1 MNRTVNTRMKHFES
15 KILLAIATV
24 AAFSLSLI
32 SASPTCAAPAKH
44 PTATLPAALPA
55 AGTAQPQQ
63 SAAADSDKTLA
74 AMQDELDRS
83 RQRLELTIAG
93 ASEPARPYFIQYRI
107 LDLDVHTIVAE
118 FGALISSTSGRNR
131 IMSVDVRVGNYN
143 LDSSNFITDEGFSGF
158 LGSTGTVG
166 IDRDYDSLRQDLWL
180 ASDQAF
186 KAAVENLSKKQ
197 AFMSR
202 LAKAPSIPDFSPA
215 TPTVVVEPLREPDW
229 TTRNWEQEAK
239 TVSAVMRQFPQLY
252 SSRVTYHL
260 IYTTNYLLNSE
271 GTKIRANRSLAAIE
285 ASLETVSEDGMPLH
299 NIIAVYRQ
307 RPDQLPPADA
317 VRKSLQ
323 EAGEQLITLRVSPPA
338 ADYDGPVL
346 FEAPAAG
353 SLLAQM
359 LGPSL
364 SGARGPLAMQSSFDQ
379 LMDRLGGRSEWTG
392 KLGTRVLPP
401 GVSIVDD
408 PTTKNFAGQDLLG
421 TYAVD
426 EEGTKAERVQAVENG
441 TLRNLLMSRRPG
453 PELIASNGHGRAM
466 YLGDPRPLMSN
477 LFFTSTEGQAPADL
491 KKKFLDACKQ
501 NGNKWCIVVKEMD
514 NPVLGVREQDDL
526 SDLVMGAAS
535 GAASGDRL
543 PLLVYRVN
551 VDDGSESLIRG
562 ARLAGL
568 TLRAMRKIA
577 GVGTDATPF
586 NFTQS
591 QQAGFSGTALAAFGS
606 ADSGVPA
613 TVITPS
619 LLFDDVEV
627 HGARGEP
634 VRLPLVPPPPM
645 N

>member
-1 MNRTVNTRMKHFES
+1 MNRTGSNSALKVSF
-15 KILLAIATV
+15 AIAFLAV
-24 AAFSLSLI
+24 LI
-32 SASPTCAAPAKH
+32 TFQTNPAGAAPPKH
-44 PTATLPAALPA
+44 PAANQPV
-55 AGTAQPQQ
+55 AQQPV
-63 SAAADSDKTLA
+63 AADSDKTLA

-83 RQRLELTIAG
+83 RQRLELTIPG
-93 ASEPARPYFIQYRI
+93 TGEPARPYYIQYRI
-107 LDLDVHTIVAE
+107 LDLDVRTIVAE
-118 FGALISSTSGRNR
+118 FGSLISSTSGRNR

-143 LDSSNFITDEGFSGF
+143 LDSSNFITDEGFTGF
-158 LGSTGTVG
+158 LSSTGTVG

-197 AFMSR
+197 AFVSR

-215 TPTVVVEPLREPDW
+215 PPTVSVEPLREPDW
-229 TTRNWEQEAK
+229 TSRNWEQEAK
-239 TVSAVMRQFPQLY
+239 SVSAALRAFPQLH

-260 IYTTNYLLNSE
+260 IYTTSYLLNSE
-271 GTKIRANRSLAAIE
+271 GTKIRANRSLAAVE
-285 ASLETVSEDGMPLH
+285 ASMETVSDDGMPLH
-299 NIIAVYRQ
+299 NYLAVYRS
-307 RPDQLPPADA
+307 RPDQLPAADA
-317 VRKSLQ
+317 VRKDLEQ
-323 EAGEQLITLRVSPPA
+323 AGEQLITLRVSPPA
-338 ADYDGPVL
+338 ADYDGPIF

-364 SGARGPLAMQSSFDQ
+364 SGARGPLATQSGFEQ

-392 KLGTRVLPP
+392 KLGTRVLPAS
-401 GVSIVDD
+401 VSLVDD
-408 PTTKNFAGQDLLG
+408 PTAKQFGGQDLLG

-426 EEGTKAERVQAVENG
+426 EEGVKAQRAQVIEKG
-441 TLRNLLMSRRPG
+441 ILLDLLMSRRPG
-453 PELIASNGHGRAM
+453 PDLVQSNGHGRAAF
-466 YLGDPRPLMSN
+466 LADARPLISN
-477 LFFTSTEGQAPADL
+477 LFFTSTDAESPANL

-501 NGNKWCIVVKEMD
+501 SGNKWCLVVRAMD

-526 SDLVMGAAS
+526 SEIVVGAAS
-535 GAASGDRL
+535 GAATGDRL

-551 VDDGSESLIRG
+551 VDDGKESLVRG

-568 TLRAMRKIA
+568 TLRSMRNIA
-577 GVGTDATPF
+577 GIGSDFTPF

-591 QQAGFSGTALAAFGS
+591 QQAGFAGTALAAFGS
-606 ADSGVPA
+606 SDSGVPA
-613 TVITPS
+613 TVIAPS

-634 VRLPLVPPPPM
+634 ERLPLVPPPPM